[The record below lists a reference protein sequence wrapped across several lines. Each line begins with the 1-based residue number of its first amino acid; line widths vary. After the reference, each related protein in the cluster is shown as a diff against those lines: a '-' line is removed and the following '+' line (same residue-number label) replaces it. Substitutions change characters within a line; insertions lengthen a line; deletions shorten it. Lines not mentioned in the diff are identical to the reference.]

1 MTRGRKYTFSHGGRL
16 FRPPPLCSLRKWPF
30 LVQKMIKPSSPK
42 LYVFKDLKEGLEP
55 MRPPQPPKKPT
66 FWKYWKSSWKLVI
79 FKKVGFLG
87 GQRGGSWFLTLQ
99 NDFIYHCLLIF
110 FIWGSKKP
118 FYPKNQYLKIGIF
131 KLFGGLGGSP
141 SEIFFLQK
149 WLQTINHN

>member
-1 MTRGRKYTFSHGGRL
+1 MAIIG
-16 FRPPPLCSLRKWPF
+16 
-30 LVQKMIKPSSPK
+30 PK
-42 LYVFKDLKEGLEP
+42 NDKTILPYIFEDLTEGLEP

-118 FYPKNQYLKIGIF
+118 FYPKNQYLKIWIF
-131 KLFGGLGGSP
+131 KLFRGLGGSP
-141 SEIFFLQK
+141 SENFFPKMVPNHQPYLGLK
-149 WLQTINHN
+149 SHWLLDPKISLNNWFMDVFP